1 MSVKRKSD
9 LHPCQLGYCSNLY
22 KQLLWEVN
30 MGHLSGNQSLEL
42 RNYYSFYS
50 YFKSQSTQVFSPYCI
65 VFSFLYI
72 YSEMILKANDL
83 QHHYIYL
90 FVFLFCFFDKALALS
105 IASSF
110 LPQVWSGPSVLLW
123 GKRCL
128 QAGDLWRGQLVEKC
142 PEETA
147 EDHRLCPLPIPW
159 MWSILW
165 LLGHRAILQADHHH
179 RWGQKSSISY

>member
-1 MSVKRKSD
+1 
-9 LHPCQLGYCSNLY
+9 
-22 KQLLWEVN
+22 

-105 IASSF
+105 SLFFPSPGLI
-110 LPQVWSGPSVLLW
+110 WSQCTPL
-123 GKRCL
+123 GKTMPTSR
-128 QAGDLWRGQLVEKC
+128 
-142 PEETA
+142 
-147 EDHRLCPLPIPW
+147 
-159 MWSILW
+159 
-165 LLGHRAILQADHHH
+165 
-179 RWGQKSSISY
+179 